1 MLQNL
6 HRTRVGGLNIDS
18 VRKYFEEMRKAV
30 DYVERMNGHKLQG
43 NEILNLDETGT
54 YACELLR

>member
-1 MLQNL
+1 MQNL

-18 VRKYFEEMRKAV
+18 VRKYFEEMRMTV